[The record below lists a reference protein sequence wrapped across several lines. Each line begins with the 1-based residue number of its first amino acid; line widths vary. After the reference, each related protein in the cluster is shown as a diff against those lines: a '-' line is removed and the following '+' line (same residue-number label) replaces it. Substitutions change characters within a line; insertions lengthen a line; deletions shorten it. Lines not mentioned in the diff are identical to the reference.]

1 MKKLYAVIL
10 AAGSSKRL
18 GSNKLTL
25 RINGES
31 VIGKAVSPF
40 ASVGIEKIFV
50 VTGVNS
56 QDIKKELAGYPVE
69 FIENKEHLLGMSTS
83 VRAAFPFIEDAEGV
97 FFHLGDKPFLEKE
110 ILYRMADMY
119 RQNQKKTVVPVFQ
132 GKKGHP
138 VLIDIKPC
146 ETLIKSLSGDKG
158 LREII
163 EKNGEDVICIEGDE
177 GSLLDIDTE
186 EDVISLRERGY
197 SVEKG

>member
-31 VIGKAVSPF
+31 VIRKAVSPF
-40 ASVGIEKIFV
+40 VSAGIEEIFV

-56 QDIKKELAGYPVE
+56 QDIQKELAGYPVK

-83 VRAAFPFIEDAEGV
+83 VRAALPFIKDAEGV
-97 FFHLGDKPFLEKE
+97 FFHLGDKPFLKEE
-110 ILYRMADMY
+110 ILYRMADIY
-119 RQNQKKTVVPVFQ
+119 RENKGKTIVPVFQ

-138 VLIDIKPC
+138 VLIDIKPH
-146 ETLIKSLSGDKG
+146 ENLIESLNGDKG
-158 LREII
+158 FREII
-163 EKNGEDVICIEGDE
+163 EKNGDDVICLRGDE

>member
-25 RINGES
+25 RIDGEA
-31 VIGKAVSPF
+31 VIRKAVMPF
-40 ASVGIEKIFV
+40 LSAGIEKILV

-56 QDIKKELAGYPVE
+56 QDIQKELAGYPVQ

-83 VRAAFPFIEDAEGV
+83 VRAALPFIRDAEGV

-110 ILYRMADMY
+110 ILYHMADMY
-119 RQNQKKTVVPVFQ
+119 RQNQKKTIVPVFQ

-146 ETLIKSLSGDKG
+146 ETVIESLSGDKG

-163 EKNGEDVICIEGDE
+163 EKNGDDVICIKGDE

-186 EDVISLRERGY
+186 EDVISLRKRGY
-197 SVEKG
+197 NIEKG